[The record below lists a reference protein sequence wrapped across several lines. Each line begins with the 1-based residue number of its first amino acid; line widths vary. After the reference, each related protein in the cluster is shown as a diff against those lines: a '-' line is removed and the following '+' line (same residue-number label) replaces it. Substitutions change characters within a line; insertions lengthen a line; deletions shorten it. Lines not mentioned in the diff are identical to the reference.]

1 MLLSDERVRKK
12 RPKGELGNGARSCV
26 NSGLEIRECQCL
38 ETHLNLRRDSMGR
51 RRRIYIKRTTLL
63 ATKEAEAEEQLVQM
77 EVAVGSTFSMILTR
91 LEVDMALMY

>member
-1 MLLSDERVRKK
+1 MLLSDEKVRKK
-12 RPKGELGNGARSCV
+12 RPKGELGNGVRSCV

-63 ATKEAEAEEQLVQM
+63 ATKEAEEQVAQM
-77 EVAVGSTFSMILTR
+77 EVAVGSAFSMILTR